1 MAECRFLADVL
12 RGTRGLPGP
21 PGPPGPSG
29 SGSSGSSCWDPFRN
43 RLKLVTCIPGPQGRT
58 GRPGPAGVAKSAPLP
73 SAFGDRA
80 ELIAIPTYKPNP
92 QLWYLYASNAAAVN
106 NTVGYFAK
114 HTTNTTN
121 PPPLPLM
128 SGTSGFGTAALDP
141 WLIMDR
147 WRLIDMKVV
156 CAGAAV
162 SQATVGANPQ
172 IRIGFYQINESSTT
186 LIQVIDLPCI
196 SGSGNIGVSN
206 NATGRTDLIYFAKH
220 QFNPRLEPAPF
231 TFLAWR
237 FQNLN
242 ANNNQINCAEVTST
256 ALVFERMGT

>member
-12 RGTRGLPGP
+12 RGTRGP
-21 PGPPGPSG
+21 PGPPGPG
-29 SGSSGSSCWDPFRN
+29 GTGGASSAYWDPFRN
-43 RLKLVTCIPGPQGRT
+43 RLTMSCGVPGPRGNT
-58 GRPGPAGVAKSAPLP
+58 GRPGPTSEARSSAPLASP
-73 SAFGDRA
+73 FGGRA

-92 QLWYLYASNAAAVN
+92 QLWYLWAANAAAVN
-106 NTVGYFAK
+106 NAVGYFAK
-114 HTTNTTN
+114 HVTTTAN

-128 SGTSGFGTAALDP
+128 SGTSGFGSAALDP

-147 WRLIDMKVV
+147 WRLIDIKAV

-162 SQATVGANPQ
+162 SQATVGASPLL
-172 IRIGFYQINESSTT
+172 RLTFYQIDEAGTT
-186 LIQVIDLPCI
+186 LIMNQDLPCI
-196 SGSGNIGVSN
+196 SGSANIGVSN
-206 NATGRTDLIYFAKH
+206 NATGRTALIYFAKH

-231 TFLAWR
+231 TFLGWR

-242 ANNNQINCAEVTST
+242 ANNNQINCCEVTST